1 MFGGNTMKNPFHIH
15 TNWWLLWGII
25 SPVFVLFSIL
35 SAIFI
40 NSFIMI
46 IFELVLPAFFGL
58 WVYDKE
64 NFKINSFKFA
74 FLLIVVSILAV
85 VLGKVFAWISAGI
98 MLILFKVIKFG
109 KSEFF
114 WSFGV
119 MMLYGTLGL
128 IPVFTMIFSNQIEL
142 DALEKVLGRLSFLY
156 LIVIIFSFFVR
167 GAVFGF
173 IMQKCKERISNNKL
187 VK

>member
-1 MFGGNTMKNPFHIH
+1 MKNLFNTY
-15 TNWWLLWGII
+15 TNWWLLWGIL
-25 SPVFVLFSIL
+25 SPVLVLFSIF

-64 NFKINSFKFA
+64 NFKINFYKFVFSFA
-74 FLLIVVSILAV
+74 VVSILII
-85 VLGKVFAWISAGI
+85 LFGKVFAWISVGI
-98 MLILFKVIKFG
+98 MLVLLKVIKFG
-109 KSEFF
+109 KSEFL
-114 WSFGV
+114 WSFGL
-119 MMLYGTLGL
+119 MMLYGFLGL
-128 IPVFTMIFSNQIEL
+128 IPVFTLIFSNQIEL
-142 DALEKVLGRLSFLY
+142 DSINEVLGRLSFLY
-156 LIVIIFSFFVR
+156 LIVIVFGFFLR

-187 VK
+187 VN

>member
-1 MFGGNTMKNPFHIH
+1 MKDLLNND

-85 VLGKVFAWISAGI
+85 FLGKVFAWISAGI
-98 MLILFKVIKFG
+98 MLILFKVSTPLRKPIRG
-109 KSEFF
+109 GSL
-114 WSFGV
+114 SRATGNGV
-119 MMLYGTLGL
+119 INRPYN
-128 IPVFTMIFSNQIEL
+128 FC
-142 DALEKVLGRLSFLY
+142 LEKCCHSS
-156 LIVIIFSFFVR
+156 LIEIR
-167 GAVFGF
+167 
-173 IMQKCKERISNNKL
+173 R
-187 VK
+187 

>member
-1 MFGGNTMKNPFHIH
+1 
-15 TNWWLLWGII
+15 
-25 SPVFVLFSIL
+25 
-35 SAIFI
+35 
-40 NSFIMI
+40 MI

-74 FLLIVVSILAV
+74 FLLIVVSILVLVFLIV
-85 VLGKVFAWISAGI
+85 VSILVLVFGKVFAWISAGI

-119 MMLYGTLGL
+119 MMLYGT
-128 IPVFTMIFSNQIEL
+128 
-142 DALEKVLGRLSFLY
+142 
-156 LIVIIFSFFVR
+156 
-167 GAVFGF
+167 
-173 IMQKCKERISNNKL
+173 
-187 VK
+187 

>member
-1 MFGGNTMKNPFHIH
+1 MKDLLNKD

-46 IFELVLPAFFGL
+46 IFELVVPAFFGL

-85 VLGKVFAWISAGI
+85 FLGKVFAWISVGI

-128 IPVFTMIFSNQIEL
+128 IPVFTLIFSNQIEL
-142 DALEKVLGRLSFLY
+142 DSINEVLGRLSFLY
-156 LIVIIFSFFVR
+156 LIVIVFSFFVR
-167 GAVFGF
+167 GAIFGF
-173 IMQKCKERISNNKL
+173 IIQKLKSK
-187 VK
+187 